1 MQTSFE
7 RDVAQKQYQDDLE
20 RINQIKKERFDI
32 ALGEVVKSPNGR
44 KVLKRI
50 LFIAPSNALNSCIDP
65 IQMAFNEGRRSV
77 TLEIQNLL
85 NSLSKETIRQIE
97 DEEI

>member
-7 RDVAQKQYQDDLE
+7 RDVAQKQYQEDLE

-50 LFIAPSNALNSCIDP
+50 LSIAPSNAFSIKSFTN
-65 IQMAFNEGRRSV
+65 NKG
-77 TLEIQNLL
+77 
-85 NSLSKETIRQIE
+85 K
-97 DEEI
+97 

>member
-32 ALGEVVKSPNGR
+32 ALGEVAKSPNGR

-50 LFIAPSNALNSCIDP
+50 LSIAPSNA

-77 TLEIQNLL
+77 TLEIQSLL

>member
-32 ALGEVVKSPNGR
+32 ALGKIVKSHNGR
-44 KVLKRI
+44 KV
-50 LFIAPSNALNSCIDP
+50 
-65 IQMAFNEGRRSV
+65 
-77 TLEIQNLL
+77 
-85 NSLSKETIRQIE
+85 
-97 DEEI
+97 

>member
-50 LFIAPSNALNSCIDP
+50 LSIAPSNSLNSCIDP

-77 TLEIQNLL
+77 TLEIQSLL

>member
-7 RDVAQKQYQDDLE
+7 RDVAQKQYQEDLE
-20 RINQIKKERFDI
+20 RINETKKERFDI
-32 ALGEVVKSPNGR
+32 ALSEVVKSPNGR

-50 LFIAPSNALNSCIDP
+50 LSIAPANALNSCVDP

-77 TLEIQNLL
+77 TLEIQSLL

>member
-1 MQTSFE
+1 MM
-7 RDVAQKQYQDDLE
+7 
-20 RINQIKKERFDI
+20 
-32 ALGEVVKSPNGR
+32 

-50 LFIAPSNALNSCIDP
+50 LSIAPSNALNSCIDP

>member
-7 RDVAQKQYQDDLE
+7 RDVAQKQYQEDLE
-20 RINQIKKERFDI
+20 RINETKKERFDI
-32 ALGEVVKSPNGR
+32 ALSEVVKSPNGR

-50 LFIAPSNALNSCIDP
+50 LSIAPSNALNGCIDP

-77 TLEIQNLL
+77 TLEIQSLL